1 MILNMFKPKGWTSFD
16 VVKKV
21 RFITKEKKV
30 GHAGTLDPFAEGV
43 LILGTGKDTKRL
55 TDISASKKIYK
66 AVLKLGVQ
74 TDSLDVDGNIV
85 VKEEIPNILVNDIKR
100 VLKSFLGDQ
109 LQIPPMFSAK
119 KVNGTRLYKLA
130 RRNIEIKREPCKI
143 HIDSIDLID
152 YIPPLVTLQVTCS
165 KGTYIRVLGS
175 DIAEKLGT
183 VGHLIKLT
191 RLGIGNYI
199 INDAIRI
206 EEFQEKWTS

>member
-85 VKEEIPNILVNDIKR
+85 VKEEIPNILVND
-100 VLKSFLGDQ
+100 
-109 LQIPPMFSAK
+109 
-119 KVNGTRLYKLA
+119 
-130 RRNIEIKREPCKI
+130 
-143 HIDSIDLID
+143 
-152 YIPPLVTLQVTCS
+152 
-165 KGTYIRVLGS
+165 
-175 DIAEKLGT
+175 
-183 VGHLIKLT
+183 
-191 RLGIGNYI
+191 
-199 INDAIRI
+199 
-206 EEFQEKWTS
+206 